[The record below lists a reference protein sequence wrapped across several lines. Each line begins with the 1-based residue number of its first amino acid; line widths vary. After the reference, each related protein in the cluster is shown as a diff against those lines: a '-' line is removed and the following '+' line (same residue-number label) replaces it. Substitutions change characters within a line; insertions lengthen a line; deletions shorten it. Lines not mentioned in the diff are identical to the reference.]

1 MVTVIVTDFLALVF
15 LYTQH
20 KTKAKE
26 INLSIS
32 VAGEGHAFI
41 LSYTLKKGETAC
53 AIAGVSYTTVY
64 GTRLLK
70 RVIRKEVVTALGRMI
85 VAGEVAE
92 SNHYIR

>member
-41 LSYTLKKGETAC
+41 LSYTLKNFK
-53 AIAGVSYTTVY
+53 IKIFYDLVY
-64 GTRLLK
+64 QDLQT
-70 RVIRKEVVTALGRMI
+70 
-85 VAGEVAE
+85 
-92 SNHYIR
+92 

>member
-1 MVTVIVTDFLALVF
+1 M
-15 LYTQH
+15 
-20 KTKAKE
+20 
-26 INLSIS
+26 
-32 VAGEGHAFI
+32 
-41 LSYTLKKGETAC
+41 KKGETAC